1 LNAKLGTDRS
11 RGRKLE
17 IENIAKHFAGVQALA
32 DVTLAVPPGALITLL
47 GPSGCGK
54 TTLMR
59 SIAGFVTP
67 DRGRISVDGHN
78 ILSLP
83 PEQRS
88 TAMLFQNYSL
98 FPHMTVE
105 ANVGFGLRMR
115 RVARGEMSS
124 RVADVLKLTRITE
137 LSARY
142 PGQLSGGQQQRVAL
156 ARALVTEPD
165 ILLLDEPFGA
175 LDQSL
180 REQVQIELRKLQQ
193 SLGITTLVVTH
204 DQLEALTLSDLV
216 AVMNAGRIEQ
226 LGPPIEIYDRPS
238 TAFVARFMGV
248 ENLLPARIGHTAN
261 GEVQVSV
268 GSLTAAVPAPNAG
281 TVDGSSFQL
290 AARADAVRL
299 VEPADSTAVGARIT
313 FASNRGASALYE
325 LRTDDGLILKASEER
340 RGGTLRAIGSRIGIV
355 LAGGACSLVKV

>member
-1 LNAKLGTDRS
+1 MSASSGAYQPH
-11 RGRKLE
+11 GRKLE
-17 IENIAKHFAGVQALA
+17 VEGLAKSYDGVQAIC
-32 DVTLAVPPGALITLL
+32 DVTLTVPPGALITLL

-67 DRGRISVDGHN
+67 DRGRIAVDGRD
-78 ILSLP
+78 LLALP
-83 PEQRS
+83 PERRS

-98 FPHMTVE
+98 FPHMTVN

-115 RVARGEMSS
+115 GIRRAEATARVEEALR
-124 RVADVLKLTRITE
+124 LTRIAE
-137 LSARY
+137 LADRH

-156 ARALVTEPD
+156 ARALVTRPD

-193 SLGITTLVVTH
+193 SLGLTTLVVTH

-226 LGPPIEIYDRPS
+226 IGPPIEIYDRPA
-238 TAFVARFMGV
+238 TAFVAKFMGV
-248 ENLLPARIGHTAN
+248 ENLLSVSLGARHDGKGRVQAGRLEALVTQRNFPAGGNST
-261 GEVQVSV
+261 
-268 GSLTAAVPAPNAG
+268 LLAV
-281 TVDGSSFQL
+281 
-290 AARADAVRL
+290 RADAVQITAA
-299 VEPADSTAVGARIT
+299 EEINAVGARIT
-313 FASNRGASALYE
+313 FATNRGASALYE
-325 LRTDDGLILKASEER
+325 VITEDGQTLLASEDR
-340 RGGTLRAIGSRIGIV
+340 HGGTLRSIGARVGIR
-355 LAGGACSLVKV
+355 LRGDACCLVTA

>member
-1 LNAKLGTDRS
+1 MGADQP
-11 RGRKLE
+11 RGCKLE
-17 IENIAKHFAGVQALA
+17 VEGLAKSYGGVAAIA

-59 SIAGFVTP
+59 SIAGFVVP
-67 DRGRISVDGHN
+67 DRGRIAVDGRD
-78 ILSLP
+78 LLALP
-83 PEQRS
+83 PERRS

-115 RVARGEMSS
+115 GLRRAEAAPRI
-124 RVADVLKLTRITE
+124 ADALRLTRIAE
-137 LSARY
+137 LAGRY

-156 ARALVTEPD
+156 ARALVTRPD

-175 LDQSL
+175 LDQNL

-226 LGPPIEIYDRPS
+226 IAPPVEIYDRPA

-248 ENLLPARIGHTAN
+248 ENLLPVALGSRDGATVRASA
-261 GEVQVSV
+261 GKLEATVSLPREA
-268 GSLTAAVPAPNAG
+268 GPSLLAV
-281 TVDGSSFQL
+281 
-290 AARADAVRL
+290 RADAVQL
-299 VEPADSTAVGARIT
+299 QDAAQSGAVSARIS
-313 FASNRGASALYE
+313 FATNRGPSALYE
-325 LRTDDGLILKASEER
+325 VTTDDGQTLQASEER
-340 RGGTLRAIGSRIGIV
+340 RGAALRAVGTKVGVRLRDES
-355 LAGGACSLVKV
+355 CCLVKA

>member
-1 LNAKLGTDRS
+1 LSLPAGPDQPK
-11 RGRKLE
+11 GRKLE
-17 IENIAKHFAGVQALA
+17 VEGLAKSYAGVPAIA
-32 DVTLAVPPGALITLL
+32 DVTLTVPPGALITLL

-67 DRGRISVDGHN
+67 DRGRITIDGN
-78 ILSLP
+78 DLLSLP
-83 PEQRS
+83 PEKRS
-88 TAMLFQNYSL
+88 TAMLFQNYGL
-98 FPHMTVE
+98 FPHMTVA

-115 RVARGEMSS
+115 AVPRAEAAVRVGDALR
-124 RVADVLKLTRITE
+124 LTRIAE
-137 LSARY
+137 LAERY

-156 ARALVTEPD
+156 ARALVTRPD

-204 DQLEALTLSDLV
+204 DQLEALTLSDLI

-226 LGPPIEIYDRPS
+226 LGPPIEIYDRPA

-248 ENLLPARIGHTAN
+248 ENLLPVRLGARDGDTVRVVA
-261 GEVQVSV
+261 GRLETSV
-268 GSLTAAVPAPNAG
+268 AARVPLGDA
-281 TVDGSSFQL
+281 SSYRL

-299 VEPADSTAVGARIT
+299 GDINAAGSVGARIV
-313 FASNRGASALYE
+313 FATNRGASALYE
-325 LRTDDGLILKASEER
+325 LSMDDGQTLRASEDR
-340 RGGTLRAIGSRIGIV
+340 RGGELRAT
-355 LAGGACSLVKV
+355 GAPVGVSLMGAACCLVKA